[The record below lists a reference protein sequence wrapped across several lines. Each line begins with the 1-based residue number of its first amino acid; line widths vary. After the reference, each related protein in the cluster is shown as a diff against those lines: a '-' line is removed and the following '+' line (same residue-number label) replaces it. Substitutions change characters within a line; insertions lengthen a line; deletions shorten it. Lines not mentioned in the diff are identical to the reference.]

1 MGRRGRKR
9 SPFKLRLRIE
19 TVYSLG
25 SLLFFALAGLTIISF
40 SGQGESLQAVNEVLR
55 QNFGVVSLLLPFLF
69 ICMGMV
75 LTGAKWSFAKPQ
87 VLVGSFLFFLSIL
100 ITRQSG
106 DLGHTLFANFAELIQ
121 PLGVTIVFSLLG
133 LAGFLILTDTSLR
146 EIFYFLGT
154 IVEINH
160 KSVDKT
166 SNKDQVVEKTS
177 GFRIPGINL
186 MKKKAPTEAAPATNT
201 AAPNEPYKVNKPL
214 SPTLDLEDTSSTTPL
229 ANQPSDQAWEYP
241 PLSLLSAKRGN
252 TADAGDVKQN
262 AQMIE
267 QTLDSFGIK
276 TQMVEVNIG
285 PAVTQYA
292 IRPSVGTKLTKITS
306 LANDLALALAAPT
319 GQIRIEA
326 PIPGRDLVGIEVPNR
341 SLQVVTLRQV
351 LMSPDMKKNPSKL
364 AVSLGLDVA
373 GKEVVADVAK
383 MPHALIAGATGSGK
397 SVAVNA
403 FIASILFRAAP
414 TEVKFIMVDPK
425 RVELTQYNDIPHL
438 LTPVIVEPKKVIAAL
453 KWACSEMEK
462 RYKVFQEVGVRN
474 IASFNEAS
482 GFQAMPYIV
491 IVIDELADI
500 IMYSPSEVEESIA
513 RLAQMA
519 RAVGIHLLISTQRPS
534 VDIITGLIKANIPAR
549 IAFNV
554 SSNIDSRVILDTP
567 GAEKLLGRGDMLYIP
582 PDQAKPVRIQGT
594 FVSDQE
600 IRGLID
606 FLKKQNTTPAYEEE
620 IVTKFQS
627 NVVGGNKDGAEEHDE
642 LIGEAIR
649 VILEKGEASS
659 SYIQRRLSVG
669 YNRAARILD
678 QLHALGIVGAVN
690 GAKPREINTTAA
702 HQFLQGSEPKQS

>member
-1 MGRRGRKR
+1 MAKRGRKR
-9 SPFKLRLRIE
+9 SPFKLKLRLE
-19 TVYSLG
+19 TIYSLG
-25 SLLFFALAGLTIISF
+25 SLLFFALAGLTVISF
-40 SGQGESLQAVNEVLR
+40 SGQGESLQAVNDVLR
-55 QNFGVVSLLLPFLF
+55 STFGFAGLLLPFLF
-69 ICMGMV
+69 ICMGLV

-87 VLVGSFLFFLSIL
+87 VLIGSFLFFLSALIL
-100 ITRQSG
+100 GKSG
-106 DLGHTLFANFAELIQ
+106 ESGRTLFANFSELIQ
-121 PLGVTIVFSLLG
+121 PLGTKIVFALVG

-146 EIFYFLGT
+146 ELFRYLGSM
-154 IVEINH
+154 VEVD
-160 KSVDKT
+160 KSVREKQAKLKEEEKVKGF
-166 SNKDQVVEKTS
+166 SIKGLLSKQKEVE
-177 GFRIPGINL
+177 
-186 MKKKAPTEAAPATNT
+186 PAT
-201 AAPNEPYKVNKPL
+201 AAPVQESFKVNKPMM
-214 SPTLDLEDTSSTTPL
+214 PAIDLEDTSSTAPL
-229 ANQPSDQAWEYP
+229 ANQPGSQAWEYP
-241 PLSLLSAKRGN
+241 PTSLLSAKRGAQ
-252 TADAGDVKQN
+252 ADAGDVKTN
-262 AQMIE
+262 ASTIE

-276 TQMVEVNIG
+276 AQMVEVNIG

-292 IRPSVGTKLTKITS
+292 IKPSIGTKLTKITS

-341 SLQVVTLRQV
+341 SLQVVSLRQV
-351 LMSPDMKKNPSKL
+351 LMSPEMKKNQSKL

-373 GKEVVADVAK
+373 GREVVADVAK

-403 FIASILFRAAP
+403 FIASILFRASP
-414 TEVKFIMVDPK
+414 DEVKFILVDPK

-438 LTPVIVEPKKVIAAL
+438 LTPVITEPKKVVSAL
-453 KWACSEMEK
+453 KWACAEMDK

-474 IASFNEAS
+474 IAGYNEAS

-491 IVIDELADI
+491 IIIDELADI
-500 IMYSPSEVEESIA
+500 MLFSPSEVEESVT

-519 RAVGIHLLISTQRPS
+519 RAVGIHLLVSTQRPS
-534 VDIITGLIKANIPAR
+534 VDVITGLIKANIPTR

-554 SSNIDSRVILDTP
+554 SSNTDSRVILDTP

-600 IRGLID
+600 IHDLIE
-606 FLKKQNTTPAYEEE
+606 FLKKQNKAPTYEEE

-627 NVVGGNKDGAEEHDE
+627 NLTHGGPAKGGTDEQDE
-642 LIGEAIR
+642 LIKEATR

-678 QLHALGIVGAVN
+678 QLHALGIVGVVN
-690 GAKPREINTTAA
+690 GSKPREINTGAA
-702 HQFLQGSEPKQS
+702 QQFLQGGPPPSA

>member
-1 MGRRGRKR
+1 MGKRGRKR
-9 SPFKLRLRIE
+9 SPFKLKLRIE

-25 SLLFFALAGLTIISF
+25 SLLFFGLAGLTIISF

-55 QNFGVVSLLLPFLF
+55 DTFGFAGLILPFLF
-69 ICMGMV
+69 ICMGLV

-87 VLVGSFLFFLSIL
+87 VLVGSFLFFLSVL
-100 ITRQSG
+100 VVGKTGEMGR
-106 DLGHTLFANFAELIQ
+106 TLFANFSELVQ
-121 PLGVTIVFSLLG
+121 PLGTNIIFTTLG
-133 LAGFLILTDTSLR
+133 VAGFLILTDTSLR
-146 EIFYFLGT
+146 ELFFFFGSM
-154 IVEINH
+154 VEI
-160 KSVDKT
+160 DKT
-166 SNKDQVVEKTS
+166 GKKEKAKEEAKSGGFAIRGIPLLGKKDE
-177 GFRIPGINL
+177 PE
-186 MKKKAPTEAAPATNT
+186 PTT
-201 AAPNEPYKVNKPL
+201 AVADTKMSEESFKVNKPTTP
-214 SPTLDLEDTSSTTPL
+214 SIDIDDISSTAPL
-229 ANQPSDQAWEYP
+229 ANQPGNQAWEYP

-252 TADAGDVKQN
+252 QADAGDVSQN
-262 AQMIE
+262 AQVIE
-267 QTLDSFGIK
+267 QTLESFGIK
-276 TQMVEVNIG
+276 ARMVEVNIG

-292 IRPSVGTKLTKITS
+292 IQPSVGTKLTKITS

-326 PIPGRDLVGIEVPNR
+326 PIPGRNLVGIEVPNR

-351 LMSPDMKKNPSKL
+351 LMSPEMKKNTSKL

-397 SVAVNA
+397 SVSVNA
-403 FIASILFRAAP
+403 FIASILFRASP
-414 TEVKFIMVDPK
+414 DEVKFILVDPK

-438 LTPVIVEPKKVIAAL
+438 LTPVITEPKKVVSAL
-453 KWACSEMEK
+453 KWACAEMDK

-474 IASFNEAS
+474 IAGFNEMS

-500 IMYSPSEVEESIA
+500 MMFSPSEVEESIA

-519 RAVGIHLLISTQRPS
+519 RAVGIHLLLSTQRPS
-534 VDIITGLIKANIPAR
+534 VDIITGLIKANIPTR
-549 IAFNV
+549 VAFNV

-600 IRGLID
+600 IRELID
-606 FLKKQNTTPAYEEE
+606 FLKKQNAAPAYEDE
-620 IVTKFQS
+620 IVNKFQS
-627 NVVGGNKDGAEEHDE
+627 NIVTGGKGGTAEEQDE
-642 LIGEAIR
+642 LIKEAAQI
-649 VILEKGEASS
+649 VLEKGEASS

-678 QLHALGIVGAVN
+678 QLHELGIVGAVN
-690 GAKPREINTTAA
+690 GSKPREINTTAA
-702 HQFLQGSEPKQS
+702 HQFLQGDLKA

>member
-1 MGRRGRKR
+1 MGKRGRKR
-9 SPFKLRLRIE
+9 SPFKLKLRLE
-19 TVYSLG
+19 TIYSLG

-40 SGQGESLQAVNEVLR
+40 SGQGESLQAVNDVLR
-55 QNFGVVSLLLPFLF
+55 STFGFAGLLLPFLF
-69 ICMGMV
+69 ISMGLV

-87 VLVGSFLFFLSIL
+87 VLVGSFLFFLSAL
-100 ITRQSG
+100 VLGKSG
-106 DLGHTLFANFAELIQ
+106 ESGQALFLNFSELIQ
-121 PLGVTIVFSLLG
+121 PLGTQIVFSLVG
-133 LAGFLILTDTSLR
+133 LAGFLILSDTSLR
-146 EIFYFLGT
+146 ELFRFFGSM
-154 IVEINH
+154 VE
-160 KSVDKT
+160 VDQSSREKQAKLKEEAKT
-166 SNKDQVVEKTS
+166 KGFSIKGLSLLTKGKEKE
-177 GFRIPGINL
+177 P
-186 MKKKAPTEAAPATNT
+186 EATT
-201 AAPNEPYKVNKPL
+201 ANPQESFKVNKPMVP
-214 SPTLDLEDTSSTTPL
+214 SIDLEDTSSTAPL
-229 ANQPSDQAWEYP
+229 ANQPGSQAWEYP
-241 PLSLLSAKRGN
+241 PTSLLSAKRGAQ
-252 TADAGDVKQN
+252 ADAGDVKAN
-262 AQMIE
+262 ASIIE

-276 TQMVEVNIG
+276 AQMVEVNIG

-292 IRPSVGTKLTKITS
+292 IKPSIGTKLTKITS

-341 SLQVVTLRQV
+341 SLQVVSLRQV
-351 LMSPDMKKNPSKL
+351 LMSPDMKKNQSKL

-373 GKEVVADVAK
+373 GREVVADVAK

-403 FIASILFRAAP
+403 FIASILFRASP
-414 TEVKFIMVDPK
+414 DEVKFILVDPK

-438 LTPVIVEPKKVIAAL
+438 LTPVITEPKKVVSAL
-453 KWACSEMEK
+453 KWACAEMDK

-474 IASFNEAS
+474 IAGYNEAS

-491 IVIDELADI
+491 IIIDELADI
-500 IMYSPSEVEESIA
+500 MLFSPNEVEESVT

-519 RAVGIHLLISTQRPS
+519 RAVGIHLLVSTQRPS
-534 VDIITGLIKANIPAR
+534 VDVITGLIKANIPTR

-554 SSNIDSRVILDTP
+554 SSNTDSRVILDTP

-600 IRGLID
+600 IHDLIE
-606 FLKKQNTTPAYEEE
+606 FLKKQNKTPAYEEE

-627 NVVGGNKDGAEEHDE
+627 NLTHGGPSKGGTEEQDE
-642 LIGEAIR
+642 LIKEAARI
-649 VILEKGEASS
+649 ILEKGEASS

-678 QLHALGIVGAVN
+678 QLHELGIVGVVN
-690 GAKPREINTTAA
+690 GAKPREINQSAA
-702 HQFLQGSEPKQS
+702 QQFLQGGEPPAA